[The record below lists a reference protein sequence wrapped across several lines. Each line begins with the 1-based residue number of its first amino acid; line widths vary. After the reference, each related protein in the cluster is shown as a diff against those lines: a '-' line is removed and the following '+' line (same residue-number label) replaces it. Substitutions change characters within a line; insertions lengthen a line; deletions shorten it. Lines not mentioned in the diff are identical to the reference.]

1 MCTNTVAAA
10 ARQRGVTLI
19 ELVVFIVIVSVGVV
33 GLVSVAGPMIMHSA
47 DPMTRKQALAI
58 AESLLSEIEQQPFTY
73 CDPQDA
79 NVLTATLSGTT
90 PTCAVAANDQDKGGA
105 AFPAPGAPDP
115 VPNTETR
122 ASAADPYDNV
132 ADYAGYQATGA
143 VLSGN
148 AALADYTAS
157 VTITRVGGAGAFAL
171 QPAAAVLQIDVS
183 VVGRGEVVSLTGWR
197 VRYAPNFPG

>member
-1 MCTNTVAAA
+1 MYIDTVPAA

-79 NVLTATLSGTT
+79 NVLTAANGGG
-90 PTCAVAANDQDKGGA
+90 CAVAANDQDKGGA
-105 AFPAPGAPDP
+105 AFPAPGAPAP

-122 ASAADPYDNV
+122 ANAADPYDNV

-183 VVGRGEVVSLTGWR
+183 VTGRGEVVLLTGWR